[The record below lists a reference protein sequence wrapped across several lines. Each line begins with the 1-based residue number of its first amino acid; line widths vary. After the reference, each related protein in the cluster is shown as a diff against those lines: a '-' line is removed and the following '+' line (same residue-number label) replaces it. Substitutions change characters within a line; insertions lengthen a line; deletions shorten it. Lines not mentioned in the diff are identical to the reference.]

1 MRAKKLKM
9 NKRKI
14 YYLNWEKD
22 IDLLSRLTF
31 GEKEYIQ
38 LELGENLYN
47 NLCEMIANQFL
58 LMKEITPISSQQRE
72 LNKDDYKTAVY
83 SLVYKWEIEKA
94 GLLDAWSELGCRLA
108 RSQFFTNGNKRTA
121 LLSMISFIHACG
133 FSLKDDESNKILL
146 MKWEKLLLD
155 ITTNESEELV
165 TELTKERILLEIN
178 YE

>member
-1 MRAKKLKM
+1 M
-9 NKRKI
+9 NKKKI

-22 IDLLSRLTF
+22 LSLLSRLPSE
-31 GEKEYIQ
+31 EKEYIQ

-72 LNKDDYKTAVY
+72 LNEGNYKTAVY
-83 SLVYKWEIEKA
+83 SLVYKWEVEKA
-94 GLLDAWSELGCRLA
+94 GLLDAWAELGCRLA
-108 RSQFFTNGNKRTA
+108 RSQYFTNGNKRTA
-121 LLSMISFIHACG
+121 LLSMISFIYACG
-133 FSLKDDESNKILL
+133 FRLKDDESNKILL

-155 ITTNESEELV
+155 VVTSENEELV
-165 TELTKERILLEIN
+165 IELTKERILLEIN